1 MSNAMTSIIRPLI
14 FRLMSYTARLAA
26 YSWPVAGRLFPE
38 RPEFDQNRSLWV
50 SQTPDYQPRPPLR
63 GETQADLVIIGG
75 GFTGTSAAYYLSRR
89 FPEQRII
96 LLEAVSL
103 ANGASGRNGGL
114 MLNWINGFDS
124 SDAELDGRIYQI
136 TNAGIDEICAR
147 IARHNLPV
155 TYRRDGAVTIYTDTA
170 RAEAA
175 QAEVEQQNRVGI
187 PTRFL
192 SGAELRP
199 KLNVAQGCA
208 AVLDPQA
215 GQINGA
221 QLVRGMRPVL
231 EAQGVELYEQ
241 TPALKIE
248 EGRQIRITTPHGAIT
263 AKAVFLATNGYTT
276 KLGYF
281 RDALFPLHSHLFATV
296 ALTPAQQTELGWHGL
311 AGFADDLDRIS
322 YGAMTSDGHLVF
334 GGGSNQSYDYL
345 FNNRTVYPGG
355 AARATRAQRTME
367 KTLQQYF
374 PASSGL
380 PIAHRW
386 VGTLGITFDR
396 RPLIGRRGEY
406 GNIYYSLGYCGHGVT
421 LGNLAGQILA
431 DLYAGDDERWRGLPF
446 IQSGYPPIPPEPFRW
461 LGYQLFTRLTGQS
474 PRA

>member
-1 MSNAMTSIIRPLI
+1 MANVNHSAI
-14 FRLMSYTARLAA
+14 FRFMSFSARLAA
-26 YSWPVAGRLFPE
+26 YSWPLAGPLFPE
-38 RPEFDQNRSLWV
+38 KMAFDQNSSLWV
-50 SQTPDYQPRPPLR
+50 SQTPDYRPGPPLQ
-63 GETQADLVIIGG
+63 GQIEADMVVIGG
-75 GFTGTSAAYYLSRR
+75 GFTGTSAAYYISQR
-89 FPEQRII
+89 FPERRVI

-124 SDAELDGRIYQI
+124 SNAELDGRIYQI

-147 IARHNLPV
+147 IQRHNLPV
-155 TYRRDGAVTIYTDTA
+155 TYRRDGAVTIYTDAA

-175 QAEVEQQNRVGI
+175 RVEVEQQNKVGI
-187 PTRFL
+187 PTQFL
-192 SGAELRP
+192 TSQELRRR
-199 KLNVAQGCA
+199 LNVAEGCGA
-208 AVLDPQA
+208 ALDPNG

-231 EAQGVELYEQ
+231 QAQGVQIYEQ

-248 EGRQIRITTPHGAIT
+248 EGETIRIITPEGEIKTNAI
-263 AKAVFLATNGYTT
+263 VLATNGYTS

-281 RDALFPLHSHLFATV
+281 RDALFPLHSHLFATA
-296 ALTPAQQTELGWHGL
+296 ALSPEQQAELGWHGL

-322 YGAMTSDGHLVF
+322 YGAMTADGHLVF

-345 FNNRTVYPGG
+345 FNNGVVYPGG
-355 AARATRAQRTME
+355 AAKAKRAHRKME
-367 KTLQQYF
+367 ETLRRYF
-374 PASSGL
+374 PTSDRL

-396 RPLIGRRGEY
+396 RPLIGKRGEH
-406 GNIYYSLGYCGHGVT
+406 GNVYYALGYCGHGVT

-431 DLYAGDDERWRGLPF
+431 DLYAGDDGRWRDLPF
-446 IQSGYPPIPPEPFRW
+446 IQSGYPPVPPEPFRW
-461 LGYQLFTRLTGQS
+461 IGYQLFTRLTGQS

>member
-1 MSNAMTSIIRPLI
+1 MANINRSPI
-14 FRLMSYTARLAA
+14 FRLMSFSARMAA
-26 YSWPVAGRLFPE
+26 HSWPVAARLFPE
-38 RPEFDQNRSLWV
+38 RPEYDRNQSLWV
-50 SQTPDYQPRPPLR
+50 SQTPDYQPGPPLQ
-63 GETQADLVIIGG
+63 GQIEADMVIIGG
-75 GFTGTSAAYYLSRR
+75 GFTGTSAAYYISQR
-89 FPEQRII
+89 FPERRVA

-136 TNAGIDEICAR
+136 TNDGIDEICAR
-147 IARHNLPV
+147 IERHNLPV
-155 TYRRDGAVTIYTDTA
+155 TYRRDGAVTIYTDEA

-175 QAEVEQQNRVGI
+175 RVEVEQQNKAGI
-187 PTRFL
+187 PTQFL
-192 SGAELRP
+192 TGDQLRRQ
-199 KLNVAQGCA
+199 LNVTAGCA
-208 AVLDPQA
+208 AVLDPNA

-231 EAQGVELYEQ
+231 EAQGVQIYEQ

-248 EGRQIRITTPHGAIT
+248 EGTTIRITTPQGEIRTKAI
-263 AKAVFLATNGYTT
+263 VLATNGYTS

-281 RDALFPLHSHLFATV
+281 RDALFPLHSHLFATA
-296 ALTPAQQTELGWHGL
+296 ALSPEQRAELGWHGL

-322 YGAMTSDGHLVF
+322 YGSMTPDGHLVF
-334 GGGSNQSYDYL
+334 GGGSNDSYDYL

-355 AARATRAQRTME
+355 AANAKRAQRKME
-367 KTLQQYF
+367 ETLAQYF
-374 PASSGL
+374 PGSHKL

-396 RPLIGRRGEY
+396 RPLIGQRGEH
-406 GNIYYSLGYCGHGVT
+406 GNIYYALGYCGHGVT

-431 DLYAGDDERWRGLPF
+431 DLYAGDDGRWRDLPF
-446 IQSGYPPIPPEPFRW
+446 IQSDYPPIPPEPFRW
-461 LGYQLFTRLTGQS
+461 IGYQLFTRLTGQS